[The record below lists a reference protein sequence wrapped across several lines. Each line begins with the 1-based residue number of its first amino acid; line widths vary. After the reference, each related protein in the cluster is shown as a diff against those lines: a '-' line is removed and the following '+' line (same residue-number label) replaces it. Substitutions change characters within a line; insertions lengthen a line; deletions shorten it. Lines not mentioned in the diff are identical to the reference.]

1 MNEFTPKEIKQS
13 SKYLQE
19 RLEQL
24 KAKGSN
30 VFNLEKKK
38 ENSTLKKFVSIIGA
52 LVITFSNGSC
62 ISDEAT
68 LALAYP
74 R

>member
-24 KAKGSN
+24 KEKGSN
-30 VFNLEKKK
+30 VINLEKKK
-38 ENSTLKKFVSIIGA
+38 ENSTLKRFVSS
-52 LVITFSNGSC
+52 FFKS
-62 ISDEAT
+62 
-68 LALAYP
+68 
-74 R
+74 